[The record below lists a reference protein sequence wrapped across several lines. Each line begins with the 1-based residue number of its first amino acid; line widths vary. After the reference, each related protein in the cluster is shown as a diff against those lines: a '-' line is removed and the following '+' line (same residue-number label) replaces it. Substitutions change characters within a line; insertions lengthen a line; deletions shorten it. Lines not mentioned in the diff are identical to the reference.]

1 MKVKT
6 YKNGKNGFTAYLKDL
21 GTGWEAGFSNGS
33 NKPIFVGNFI
43 HASEANEW
51 YTLMNDEITKF
62 NKKFTVGSNCPSQ
75 WYTTF
80 MGAHL
85 YKHYYNFINR
95 VLTQHSRRYEQFV
108 ERETR
113 KYRQL
118 SKNWYPGEKA
128 PFLKAS

>member
-6 YKNGKNGFTAYLKDL
+6 YKNGKNGYTAYLKDL

-33 NKPIFVGNFI
+33 HKPIFVGNFI

-51 YTLMNDEITKF
+51 YQIMNAEISKF
-62 NKKFTVGSNCPSQ
+62 NKRFTVGSNCPSE
-75 WYTTF
+75 WFTLF
-80 MGAHL
+80 MGGHL
-85 YKHYYNFINR
+85 YKHYYSFINR
-95 VLTQHSRRYEQFV
+95 ALTQHARKYEQMV
-108 ERETR
+108 ERETK

-118 SKNWYPGEKA
+118 SKNWYPRDKS